1 MGILDK
7 VKDII
12 SSKIADVPTIK
23 ATMLGPRAVGKTSV
37 MASIFSDSRDEIAG
51 TKLYFRPQK
60 DTASVLTSKKLQL
73 MNIIEKRISVTDKP
87 NTGAIEAS
95 NTVTSFD
102 FEMGILGREKSVN
115 ISITDFPGEYLN
127 SQAKVVSDFIEES
140 HIVMI
145 AIDTPYLMEEDG
157 KYNEEKNDV
166 SKVISFIVKHSE
178 SVKDKMILL
187 VPLKCERYF
196 HDNRIGEV
204 ASRVKIVYDELL
216 SFCDK
221 NNIACAIT
229 PIQTLGGVEFDKFVD
244 NNNALS
250 NLTKLS
256 TYRFYG
262 DNPKYTPMFCVQPLY
277 YLLTYVANCYE
288 WNNAQNT
295 GFFSKLK
302 GSLLSI
308 LKDDEDFFYEIKK
321 LSSKVITEEKGYYI
335 VKFNTILNLK

>member
-1 MGILDK
+1 MGVLDK

-37 MASIFSDSRDEIAG
+37 MASIFSDSREEIAG

-60 DTASVLTSKKLQL
+60 DTSAVLTSKKLQL
-73 MNIIEKRISVTDKP
+73 MNVIIKKESMADKP

-95 NTVTSFD
+95 NTVTPFD

-127 SQAKVVSDFIEES
+127 SQPKMVSDFISGS

-204 ASRVKIVYDELL
+204 ASRMKIVYDELL

-321 LSSKVITEEKGYYI
+321 LSSKVITEENGYCI
-335 VKFNTILNLK
+335 AKFNTILNLK

>member
-1 MGILDK
+1 MGVFDK
-7 VKDII
+7 IKDII
-12 SSKIADVPTIK
+12 SSKIGDVPTIK

-60 DTASVLTSKKLQL
+60 DTASVLISKKLQL
-73 MNIIEKRISVTDKP
+73 MDIIGKRTSVADKP

-95 NTVTSFD
+95 NTATSFD
-102 FEMGILGREKSVN
+102 FEMGILGRDKSVN

-127 SQAKVVSDFIEES
+127 SQTQIVSDFIAES

-157 KYNEEKNDV
+157 KYNDEKNDV
-166 SKVISFIVKHSE
+166 STVISFINKHSE
-178 SVKDKMILL
+178 SIKDKMILL

-196 HDNRIGEV
+196 HDDRISEV
-204 ASRVKIVYDELL
+204 KSRVRIVYDELI
-216 SFCDK
+216 SFCGN
-221 NNIACAIT
+221 NNIACVIT

-244 NNNALS
+244 NNNS
-250 NLTKLS
+250 FSSLTKLS

-262 DNPKYTPMFCVQPLY
+262 ENPKYTPMFCVQPLY

-288 WNNAQNT
+288 WGNAQNT

-302 GSLLSI
+302 GSLLSM
-308 LKDDEDFFYEIKK
+308 LKDDVDFFHEIKK
-321 LSSKVITEEKGYYI
+321 LSSKVITDKNGYCI
-335 VKFNTILNLK
+335 AKFNTILNLK

>member
-1 MGILDK
+1 MSVFDK
-7 VKDII
+7 FKDII

-73 MNIIEKRISVTDKP
+73 MDVIVKRESIADKP
-87 NTGAIEAS
+87 NAGAIEAS
-95 NTVTSFD
+95 NTVTSFN

-127 SQAKVVSDFIEES
+127 SQPKMVSDFIAES

-166 SKVISFIVKHSE
+166 SKVISFITKHSE
-178 SVKDKMILL
+178 SIKDKMILL

-196 HDNRIGEV
+196 HDKRIGEV
-204 ASRVKIVYDELL
+204 ASRVKIVYNELL
-216 SFCDK
+216 SFCGK

-250 NLTKLS
+250 NLAKLS

-262 DNPKYTPMFCVQPLY
+262 NNPKYTPMFCVQPLY

-288 WNNAQNT
+288 WRNAQQN
-295 GFFSKLK
+295 GFFGKLK
-302 GSLLSI
+302 GSLLSM
-308 LKDDEDFFYEIKK
+308 LKDDVDFLHEIKK
-321 LSSKVITEEKGYYI
+321 LSSKVITEGNGYYI
-335 VKFNTILNLK
+335 AKFNTILNLK